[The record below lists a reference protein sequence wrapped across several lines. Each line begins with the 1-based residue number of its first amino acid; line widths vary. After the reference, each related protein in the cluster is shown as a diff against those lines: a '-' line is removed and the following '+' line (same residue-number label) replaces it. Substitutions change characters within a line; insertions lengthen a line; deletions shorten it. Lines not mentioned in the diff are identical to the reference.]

1 MSGWGSSPL
10 ARGLLA
16 RRASEPAHHGII
28 PARAGFTQTPSP
40 RTTWAQDHPRSRGV
54 YVFLTDKNH
63 STRGSSPLARGLPR
77 RRGQHRG
84 ESGIIP
90 ARAGFTRSRAR
101 SGRSLPDHPRSRGV
115 YTTAPSHLV
124 SAIGSSPLARG
135 LQPQREPA
143 SSGCRIIP
151 ARAGFTF
158 LSSTG
163 LLCPGDHPRS
173 RGVYKPKNGSNDLS
187 FGSSPLARGLRQP
200 DPQQEQGAGII
211 PARAGFTLTPRM
223 MKLWSRDH
231 PRSRGVYLFSSSAV
245 GAFLGSSPL
254 ARGLR

>member
-1 MSGWGSSPL
+1 M
-10 ARGLLA
+10 
-16 RRASEPAHHGII
+16 
-28 PARAGFTQTPSP
+28 
-40 RTTWAQDHPRSRGV
+40 
-54 YVFLTDKNH
+54 
-63 STRGSSPLARGLPR
+63 GSSPLARGLPR